1 MNRQIRKLGVAG
13 LVLFGILFVQLNNLQ
28 VLSAKRLNDSRLN
41 TRQAVKDFSQ
51 PRGAIQTAD
60 GVVVADSVDTGD
72 QFQRLRRYPTGPLFA
87 HVTGYFSFTFGSEG
101 VERTYNKELTGKA
114 DKLRLNNIGDL
125 LLDKKRTANVTLTLT
140 QKLQQVATQTLGPR
154 KGAVVALDPRTGA
167 VLAMADYPSFDP
179 NPLSAHDQKV
189 VQAAWNQL
197 VSDSSKPLLPRTYR
211 ERYFPGST
219 FKIVTASTG
228 LQDGSVT
235 TTSPSYPSLTALPLP
250 QSGGQTLQNFGGERC
265 GGPLPQ
271 IIAVSCN
278 TAFAQMGL
286 DLGAQK
292 LTAGADAFGFNSA
305 PPLDLPA
312 VAKSLFP
319 PASAFRFDK
328 PALAKSAIG
337 QQDVQ
342 STPLQMAMAG
352 AAIANKGVAMAP
364 HVMAEVRDSEGQVID
379 SFKPDQWKKPITSE
393 VASTMTDMMV
403 GVVQHGTATRVALP
417 DVQVAAKTG
426 TAQTGNNASH
436 TWMVAFA
443 PAEAPSVVV
452 AVIVENQPNVSEAT
466 GGVVAAPI
474 AKAVLQAALGTS

>member
-1 MNRQIRKLGVAG
+1 MNRQIRRLGIAG
-13 LVLFGILFVQLNNLQ
+13 LILFILLFVQLNNLQ
-28 VLSAKRLNDSRLN
+28 VLSAKKLNDNRLN
-41 TRQAVKDFSQ
+41 TRQAVKDFSE

-60 GVVVADSVDTGD
+60 GVVVADSVDTND

-87 HVTGYFSFTFGSEG
+87 HVTGFFSFTFGSEG
-101 VERTYNKELTGKA
+101 VERTYNKELTGKVT
-114 DKLRLNNIGDL
+114 KLSPKSIGDL

-140 QKLQQVATQTLGPR
+140 QRLQQVATQALGPR
-154 KGAVVALDPRTGA
+154 KGAVVALDPRNGA

-179 NPLSAHDQKV
+179 NPLSAHDQKAV
-189 VQAAWNQL
+189 RSAWSQL
-197 VSDSSKPLLPRTYR
+197 VADTNKPLLPRTYR

-228 LQDGSVT
+228 LTDGVT
-235 TTSPSYPSLTALPLP
+235 TTQPVYPSLTELPLP
-250 QSGGQTLQNFGGERC
+250 QSGGQTLKNFGGERC

-292 LTAGADAFGFNSA
+292 LTAGADDFGFNAA

-342 STPLQMAMAG
+342 ATPLQMALAG
-352 AAIANKGVAMAP
+352 GAIANKGVAMAP
-364 HVMAEVRDSEGQVID
+364 HVMAEVRDSEGQVIET
-379 SFKPDQWKKPITSE
+379 FKPDAWKKPITPE
-393 VASTMTDMMV
+393 VASTMTDLMV

-426 TAQTGNNASH
+426 TAQTGNDTSH

-443 PAEAPSVVV
+443 PAEAPTVVV

-474 AKAVLQAALGTS
+474 ARAVLQAALGTP

>member
-1 MNRQIRKLGVAG
+1 VNRQIHKLGIAA
-13 LVLFGILFVQLNNLQ
+13 LVLFVLLFVQLSNIQ
-28 VLSAKRLNDSRLN
+28 VLSAKRLNDNRLN

-60 GVVVADSVDTGD
+60 GVVVAESVDTGD

-101 VERTYNKELTGKA
+101 VERTYNNELTGKA
-114 DKLRLNNIGDL
+114 TKLRLNSIGDL
-125 LLDKKRTANVTLTLT
+125 LLDKKHTANVTLTLT
-140 QKLQQVATQTLGPR
+140 QKLQQVATQALGSR
-154 KGAVVALDPRTGA
+154 KGAVVALDPRNGA

-179 NPLSAHDQKV
+179 NPLSAHDQKIV
-189 VQAAWNQL
+189 RADWNQL
-197 VSDSSKPLLPRTYR
+197 TADTNKPLLPRTYR

-228 LQDGSVT
+228 LMNGVT
-235 TTSPSYPSLTALPLP
+235 TTQPVYPSLTELPLP
-250 QSGGQTLQNFGGERC
+250 QSGGQTLKNFGGERC

-271 IIAVSCN
+271 ILAVSCN

-292 LTAGADAFGFNSA
+292 LTSGADAFGFNTA

-312 VAKSLFP
+312 VARSLFP

-342 STPLQMAMAG
+342 ASPLEMALAG

-364 HVMAEVRDSEGQVID
+364 HVMAEVRDSEGRVID
-379 SFKPDQWKKPITSE
+379 TFKPDQWKKPITPD
-393 VASTMTDMMV
+393 VATTMTDMMV

-417 DVQVAAKTG
+417 NVQVAAKTG
-426 TAQTGNNASH
+426 TAQTGNNTSH

-443 PAEAPSVVV
+443 PAEAPQVVV

-474 AKAVLQAALGTS
+474 ARAVLQAALPNP

>member
-1 MNRQIRKLGVAG
+1 VNRQIRMLGLAG
-13 LVLFGILFVQLNNLQ
+13 LALFILLFVQLTNLQ
-28 VLSAKRLNDSRLN
+28 VISAQRLNDNTLN
-41 TRQAVKDFSQ
+41 TRQAVKDFSE

-60 GVVVADSVDTGD
+60 GVVIADSVDTND

-101 VERTYNKELTGKA
+101 VERTYNKELTGKVT
-114 DKLRLNNIGDL
+114 KLSPKGIGDL
-125 LLDKKRTANVTLTLT
+125 LLDKKHTANVTLTLT
-140 QKLQQVATQTLGPR
+140 QKLQQVATQALGPR
-154 KGAVVALDPRTGA
+154 KGAVVALDPRSGA

-179 NPLSAHDQKV
+179 NPLAAHDQKV

-197 VSDSSKPLLPRTYR
+197 VSDSNKPLLPRTYR

-219 FKIVTASTG
+219 FKIITASTG
-228 LQDGSVT
+228 LTDGSVT
-235 TTSPSYPSLTALPLP
+235 TTNPVYPSLTELPLP
-250 QSGGQTLQNFGGERC
+250 QSGGQTLKNFGGERC

-292 LTAGADAFGFNSA
+292 MSSGAGAFGFNA
-305 PPLDLPA
+305 TPPLDLPA

-342 STPLQMAMAG
+342 STPLQMALAG

-364 HVMAEVRDSEGQVID
+364 HVMAEVRDSEGQVIE
-379 SFKPDQWKKPITSE
+379 SFKSSQWKTPITSD

-403 GVVQHGTATRVALP
+403 GVVQHGTATRVALQN
-417 DVQVAAKTG
+417 VQVAAKTG
-426 TAQTGNNASH
+426 TAQTGNNTSH

-443 PAEAPSVVV
+443 PAEAPTVVV

-474 AKAVLQAALGTS
+474 AKAVLQSALGTS

>member
-1 MNRQIRKLGVAG
+1 VNRQIRMLGLAG
-13 LVLFGILFVQLNNLQ
+13 LALFILLFVQLTNLQ
-28 VLSAKRLNDSRLN
+28 VISAQRLNDNTLN
-41 TRQAVKDFSQ
+41 TRQAVKDFSE

-60 GVVVADSVDTGD
+60 GVVIADSVDTND

-87 HVTGYFSFTFGSEG
+87 HVTGYFSFTLGSEG
-101 VERTYNKELTGKA
+101 VERTYNKELTGKVT
-114 DKLRLNNIGDL
+114 KLSPKGIGDL
-125 LLDKKRTANVTLTLT
+125 LLDKKHTANVTLTLT
-140 QKLQQVATQTLGPR
+140 QKLQQVATQALGPR
-154 KGAVVALDPRTGA
+154 KGAVVALDPRSGA

-179 NPLSAHDQKV
+179 NPLAAHDQKV

-197 VSDSSKPLLPRTYR
+197 VSDSNKPLLPRTYR

-219 FKIVTASTG
+219 FKIITASTG
-228 LQDGSVT
+228 LTDGSVT
-235 TTSPSYPSLTALPLP
+235 TTNPVYPSLTGLPLP
-250 QSGGQTLQNFGGERC
+250 QSGGQTLKNFGGERC

-292 LTAGADAFGFNSA
+292 MSSGAGAFGFNA
-305 PPLDLPA
+305 TPPLDLPA

-342 STPLQMAMAG
+342 STPLQMALAG

-364 HVMAEVRDSEGQVID
+364 HVMAEVRDSEGQVIE
-379 SFKPDQWKKPITSE
+379 SFKPSQWKTPITSD

-403 GVVQHGTATRVALP
+403 GVVQHGTATRVALQN
-417 DVQVAAKTG
+417 VQVAAKTG
-426 TAQTGNNASH
+426 TAQTGNNTSH

-443 PAEAPSVVV
+443 PAEAPTVVV

-474 AKAVLQAALGTS
+474 AKAVLQSALGTS

>member
-1 MNRQIRKLGVAG
+1 VNRQIRMLGLAG
-13 LVLFGILFVQLNNLQ
+13 LALFILLFVQLTNLQ
-28 VLSAKRLNDSRLN
+28 VISAQRLNDNTLN
-41 TRQAVKDFSQ
+41 TRQAVKDFSE

-60 GVVVADSVDTGD
+60 GVVVADSVDTND

-101 VERTYNKELTGKA
+101 VERTYNKELTGKVT
-114 DKLRLNNIGDL
+114 KLSPKGIGDL
-125 LLDKKRTANVTLTLT
+125 LLDKKHTANVTLTLT
-140 QKLQQVATQTLGPR
+140 QKLQQVATQALGPR
-154 KGAVVALDPRTGA
+154 KGAVVALDPRSGA

-179 NPLSAHDQKV
+179 NPLAAHDQKV

-197 VSDSSKPLLPRTYR
+197 VSDSNKPLLPRTYR

-219 FKIVTASTG
+219 FKIITASTG
-228 LQDGSVT
+228 LTDGSVT
-235 TTSPSYPSLTALPLP
+235 TTNPVYPSLTELPLP
-250 QSGGQTLQNFGGERC
+250 QSGGQTLKNFGGERC

-292 LTAGADAFGFNSA
+292 MSSGAGAFGFNA
-305 PPLDLPA
+305 TPPLDLPA

-342 STPLQMAMAG
+342 STPLQMALAG

-364 HVMAEVRDSEGQVID
+364 HVMAEVRDSEGQVIE
-379 SFKPDQWKKPITSE
+379 SFKPSQWKTPITSD

-403 GVVQHGTATRVALP
+403 GVVQHGTATRVALQN
-417 DVQVAAKTG
+417 VQVAAKTG
-426 TAQTGNNASH
+426 TAQTGNNTSH

-443 PAEAPSVVV
+443 PAEAPTVVV

-474 AKAVLQAALGTS
+474 AKAVLQSALGTS

>member
-1 MNRQIRKLGVAG
+1 VNRQIRWLAIAALG
-13 LVLFGILFVQLNNLQ
+13 LFILLFVQLSNIQ
-28 VLSAKRLNDSRLN
+28 VLSAKRLNDNRLN

-101 VERTYNKELTGKA
+101 VERTYNDELTGKA
-114 DKLRLNNIGDL
+114 TKLRLNSIGDL
-125 LLDKKRTANVTLTLT
+125 LLDKKHTANVTLTLT
-140 QKLQQVATQTLGPR
+140 QKLQQVATQALGPR
-154 KGAVVALDPRTGA
+154 KGAVVALDPRDGS

-179 NPLSAHDQKV
+179 NPLAAHDQKV
-189 VQAAWNQL
+189 VHAAWNQL
-197 VSDSSKPLLPRTYR
+197 VADTDKPLLPRTYR

-228 LQDGSVT
+228 LADGGVT
-235 TTSPSYPSLTALPLP
+235 TSSPVYPSLTELPLP
-250 QSGGQTLQNFGGERC
+250 QSGGQTLKNFGGERC

-292 LTAGADAFGFNSA
+292 LTAGAESFGFNSA
-305 PPLDLPA
+305 APLDLPA

-342 STPLQMAMAG
+342 STPLQMALAG
-352 AAIANKGVAMAP
+352 AAIANKGVAMTP
-364 HVMAEVRDSEGQVID
+364 HVMKEVRDSEGQVID
-379 SFKPDQWKKPITSE
+379 TFKSEAWKKPITPD

-417 DVQVAAKTG
+417 NVQVAAKTG
-426 TAQTGNNASH
+426 TAQTGNNTSH

-443 PAEAPSVVV
+443 PSDAPTVVV

-474 AKAVLQAALGTS
+474 ARAVLQAALPTS

>member
-1 MNRQIRKLGVAG
+1 VNRQIRRLGIAA
-13 LVLFGILFVQLNNLQ
+13 LALFILLFVQLSNIQ
-28 VLSAKRLNDSRLN
+28 VLSANRLNDNRLN

-51 PRGAIQTAD
+51 PRGDIVTAD
-60 GVVVADSVDTGD
+60 GVVVAHSVDTGD
-72 QFQRLRRYPTGPLFA
+72 QFQRLRQYPTGPLFA

-101 VERTYNKELTGKA
+101 VERTYNKELTGNA
-114 DKLRLNNIGDL
+114 NTLRLNSIGDM

-140 QKLQQVATQTLGPR
+140 QKLQQVATQALGPR
-154 KGAVVALDPRTGA
+154 KGAVVALDPRNGA
-167 VLAMADYPSFDP
+167 VLAMADYPSYDP
-179 NPLSAHDQKV
+179 NPLAAHDQKGV
-189 VQAAWNQL
+189 RAAWNQL
-197 VSDSSKPLLPRTYR
+197 VADANKPLLPRTFR

-228 LQDGSVT
+228 LQDGSIT
-235 TTSPSYPSLTALPLP
+235 TTSPVYPSLTELPLP
-250 QSGGQTLQNFGGERC
+250 QSGGQTLKNFGGERC

-292 LTAGADAFGFNSA
+292 MSSGAEAFGFNAA

-342 STPLQMAMAG
+342 ASPLQMALAG
-352 AAIANKGVAMAP
+352 AAIANKGVAMTP
-364 HVMAEVRDSEGQVID
+364 HVMAEVRDSEGQVIET
-379 SFKPDQWKKPITSE
+379 FKQDEWKKPITPE

-417 DVQVAAKTG
+417 NVQVAAKTG
-426 TAQTGNNASH
+426 TAQTGNNSSH

-443 PAEAPSVVV
+443 PAEAPTVVV

-474 AKAVLQAALGTS
+474 ARAVLQAALGTP

>member
-1 MNRQIRKLGVAG
+1 MNRQIRMLGVAG
-13 LVLFGILFVQLNNLQ
+13 LALFILLFVQLSNIQ
-28 VLSAKRLNDSRLN
+28 VISAKRLNDNRLN

-51 PRGAIQTAD
+51 PRGTIQTAD

-101 VERTYNKELTGKA
+101 VERTYNKELTGNA
-114 DKLRLNNIGDL
+114 GKLKLNSIGDL
-125 LLDKKRTANVTLTLT
+125 LLDKKRTANVTMTLT
-140 QKLQQVATQTLGPR
+140 QKLQQVATQALGPR
-154 KGAVVALDPRTGA
+154 KGAVVALDPRNGA

-179 NPLSAHDQKV
+179 NPLSAHDQQV
-189 VQAAWNQL
+189 VRAAWTQL
-197 VSDSSKPLLPRTYR
+197 VANSDKPLLPRTYR

-228 LQDGSVT
+228 LADGSVT
-235 TTSPSYPSLTALPLP
+235 TSQPVYPSLTQLPLP
-250 QSGGQTLQNFGGERC
+250 QSGGQVLKNFGGERC

-278 TAFAQMGL
+278 TSFAQMGL
-286 DLGAQK
+286 DLGPQK
-292 LTAGADAFGFNSA
+292 MSSGASAFGFNST

-312 VAKSLFP
+312 VAQSLFP

-342 STPLQMAMAG
+342 ASPLQMALAG
-352 AAIANKGVAMAP
+352 AAIANKGVAMTP

-379 SFKPDQWKKPITSE
+379 TFKPAAWKKPITQD
-393 VASTMTDMMV
+393 VASTMTDLMV

-417 DVQVAAKTG
+417 NVQVAAKTG
-426 TAQTGNNASH
+426 TAQTGNNTSH

-443 PAEAPSVVV
+443 PAQAPTVVV
-452 AVIVENQPNVSEAT
+452 AVIVKNQPNVSEAT

-474 AKAVLQAALGTS
+474 AQAVLQAALPTS

>member
-1 MNRQIRKLGVAG
+1 MNRQIRLLGIAG
-13 LVLFGILFVQLNNLQ
+13 LILFILLFAWLTNIQ
-28 VLSAKRLNDSRLN
+28 VVSAKRLNDNPLN

-60 GVVVADSVDTGD
+60 GVVVADSVDTND
-72 QFQRLRRYPTGPLFA
+72 QFQRLRQYPTGPLFA
-87 HVTGYFSFTFGSEG
+87 HITGYFSFTFGSEG
-101 VERTYNKELTGKA
+101 VERTYNKELTGNA
-114 DKLRLNNIGDL
+114 NTLKLNSIGDL

-140 QKLQQVATQTLGPR
+140 QKLQQVATQALGPR

-179 NPLSAHDQKV
+179 NPLSAHDQQTV
-189 VQAAWNQL
+189 HAAWNQL
-197 VSDSSKPLLPRTYR
+197 VADTNKPLLPRAYR

-228 LQDGSVT
+228 LADGSVT
-235 TTSPSYPSLTALPLP
+235 TTQPVYPSLTELPLP
-250 QSGGQTLQNFGGERC
+250 QSGGQVLKNFGGERC

-292 LTAGADAFGFNSA
+292 MSAGALAFGFNSV

-312 VAKSLFP
+312 AAQSLFP
-319 PASAFRFDK
+319 PASAFRFNA

-342 STPLQMAMAG
+342 ASPLQMALAG
-352 AAIANKGVAMAP
+352 AAIANKGVAMGP
-364 HVMAEVRDSEGQVID
+364 HVMAEVRDSEGQVIET
-379 SFKPDQWKKPITSE
+379 FKPQPWKTAITPE

-403 GVVQHGTATRVALP
+403 GVVQHGTATGVALP
-417 DVQVAAKTG
+417 NVQVAAKTG
-426 TAQTGNNASH
+426 TAQTGNNTSH

-443 PAEAPSVVV
+443 PSQAPSIVV

-474 AKAVLQAALGTS
+474 AKAVLQAALGSS

>member
-1 MNRQIRKLGVAG
+1 VNRQIRMLGLAG
-13 LVLFGILFVQLNNLQ
+13 LALFILLFVQLTNLQ
-28 VLSAKRLNDSRLN
+28 VISAQRLNDNTLN
-41 TRQAVKDFSQ
+41 TRQAVKDFSE

-60 GVVVADSVDTGD
+60 GVVVADSVDTND

-101 VERTYNKELTGKA
+101 VERTYNKELTGKVT
-114 DKLRLNNIGDL
+114 KLSPKGIGDL
-125 LLDKKRTANVTLTLT
+125 LLDKKHTANVTLTLT
-140 QKLQQVATQTLGPR
+140 QKLQQVATQALGPR
-154 KGAVVALDPRTGA
+154 KGAVVALDPRSGA

-179 NPLSAHDQKV
+179 NPLAAHDQKV

-197 VSDSSKPLLPRTYR
+197 VSDSNKPLLPRTYR

-219 FKIVTASTG
+219 FKIITASTG
-228 LQDGSVT
+228 LTDGSVT
-235 TTSPSYPSLTALPLP
+235 TTNPVYPSLTELPLP
-250 QSGGQTLQNFGGERC
+250 QSGGQTLKNFGGERC

-278 TAFAQMGL
+278 PAFAQMGL

-292 LTAGADAFGFNSA
+292 MSSGAGAFGFNA
-305 PPLDLPA
+305 TPPLDLPA

-342 STPLQMAMAG
+342 STPLQMALAG

-364 HVMAEVRDSEGQVID
+364 HVMAEVRDSEGQVIE
-379 SFKPDQWKKPITSE
+379 SFKPSQWKTPITSD

-403 GVVQHGTATRVALP
+403 GVVQHGTATRVALQN
-417 DVQVAAKTG
+417 VQVAAKTG
-426 TAQTGNNASH
+426 TSQTGNNTSH
-436 TWMVAFA
+436 TWIVAFA
-443 PAEAPSVVV
+443 PAEAPAVVV

-474 AKAVLQAALGTS
+474 AKAVLQSALGTS

>member
-1 MNRQIRKLGVAG
+1 MNRQIRLLGIAG
-13 LVLFGILFVQLNNLQ
+13 LILFILLFAWLTNIQ
-28 VLSAKRLNDSRLN
+28 VVSAKRLNDNPLN

-60 GVVVADSVDTGD
+60 GVVVADSVDTND
-72 QFQRLRRYPTGPLFA
+72 QLQRLRQYPTGPLFA
-87 HVTGYFSFTFGSEG
+87 HITGYFSFTFGSEG
-101 VERTYNKELTGKA
+101 VERTYNKELTGNA
-114 DKLRLNNIGDL
+114 NKLKLNSIGDL

-140 QKLQQVATQTLGPR
+140 QKLQQVATQALGSR

-179 NPLSAHDQKV
+179 NPLSAHDQQTV
-189 VQAAWNQL
+189 HAAWNQL
-197 VSDSSKPLLPRTYR
+197 VADTNKPLLPRAYR

-228 LQDGSVT
+228 LADGSVT
-235 TTSPSYPSLTALPLP
+235 TTQPVYPSLTELPLP
-250 QSGGQTLQNFGGERC
+250 QSGGQVLKNFGGERC

-292 LTAGADAFGFNSA
+292 MSAGALAFGFNSV

-312 VAKSLFP
+312 AAQSLFP
-319 PASAFRFDK
+319 PASAFRFNA

-342 STPLQMAMAG
+342 ASPLQMALAG
-352 AAIANKGVAMAP
+352 AAIANKGVAMGP
-364 HVMAEVRDSEGQVID
+364 HVMAEVRDSEGQVIET
-379 SFKPDQWKKPITSE
+379 FKPQPWKTAITPE

-403 GVVQHGTATRVALP
+403 GVVQHGTATGVALP
-417 DVQVAAKTG
+417 NVQVAAKTG
-426 TAQTGNNASH
+426 TAQTGNNTSH

-443 PAEAPSVVV
+443 PSQAPSIVV

-474 AKAVLQAALGTS
+474 AKAVLQAALGSS

>member
-1 MNRQIRKLGVAG
+1 MNRQIRILGVAG
-13 LVLFGILFVQLNNLQ
+13 LALFILLFVQLSNIQVISANRLKNN
-28 VLSAKRLNDSRLN
+28 RLN

-51 PRGAIQTAD
+51 PRGTIQTAD

-101 VERTYNKELTGKA
+101 VERTYNKELTGNA
-114 DKLRLNNIGDL
+114 GKLKLNSIGDL
-125 LLDKKRTANVTLTLT
+125 LLDKKRTANVTMTLT
-140 QKLQQVATQTLGPR
+140 QKLQQVATQALGPR
-154 KGAVVALDPRTGA
+154 KGAVVALDPRNGA

-179 NPLSAHDQKV
+179 NPLSAHDQQV
-189 VQAAWNQL
+189 VRAAWTQL
-197 VSDSSKPLLPRTYR
+197 VANSDKPLLPRTYR

-228 LQDGSVT
+228 LADGSVT
-235 TTSPSYPSLTALPLP
+235 TSQPVYPSLTQLPLP
-250 QSGGQTLQNFGGERC
+250 QSGGQVLKNFGGERC

-278 TAFAQMGL
+278 TSFAQMGL
-286 DLGAQK
+286 DLGPQK
-292 LTAGADAFGFNSA
+292 MSSGASAFGFNST

-312 VAKSLFP
+312 VAQSLFP

-342 STPLQMAMAG
+342 ASPLQMALAG
-352 AAIANKGVAMAP
+352 AAIANKGVAMTP

-379 SFKPDQWKKPITSE
+379 TFKPAAWKKPITQD
-393 VASTMTDMMV
+393 VASTMTDLMV

-417 DVQVAAKTG
+417 NVQVAAKTG
-426 TAQTGNNASH
+426 TAQTGNNTSH

-443 PAEAPSVVV
+443 PAQAPTVVV

-474 AKAVLQAALGTS
+474 AQAVLQAALPTS

>member
-1 MNRQIRKLGVAG
+1 VNRQIRRLGLAA
-13 LVLFGILFVQLNNLQ
+13 LALFILLFVQLSNIQ
-28 VLSAKRLNDSRLN
+28 VLSANRLNDNRLN

-51 PRGAIQTAD
+51 PRGDIVTAD
-60 GVVVADSVDTGD
+60 GVVVAHSVDTGD
-72 QFQRLRRYPTGPLFA
+72 QFLRLRQYPTGPLFA

-101 VERTYNKELTGKA
+101 VERTYNKELTGNA
-114 DKLRLNNIGDL
+114 NKLKLNSISDL

-140 QKLQQVATQTLGPR
+140 QKLQQIATQSLGPR
-154 KGAVVALDPRTGA
+154 KGAVVALDPRNGA
-167 VLAMADYPSFDP
+167 VLALADYPSFDP
-179 NPLSAHDQKV
+179 NPLSVHDQKV
-189 VQAAWNQL
+189 VRAAWNQY
-197 VSDSSKPLLPRTYR
+197 VADPSKPLLPRTFR

-235 TTSPSYPSLTALPLP
+235 TSSPVYPSLTELPLP
-250 QSGGQTLQNFGGERC
+250 QSGGQTLKNFGGERC
-265 GGPLPQ
+265 GGALPQ
-271 IIAVSCN
+271 ILAVSCN

-292 LTAGADAFGFNSA
+292 MSGGASAFGWNSA

-342 STPLQMAMAG
+342 ATPLQMALAG

-364 HVMAEVRDSEGQVID
+364 HVMAEVRDSEGQVIET
-379 SFKPDQWKKPITSE
+379 FKPDSWRKPITPE

-426 TAQTGNNASH
+426 TAQTGNNTSH

-443 PAEAPSVVV
+443 PAEAPTVVV

-474 AKAVLQAALGTS
+474 ARAVLQAALGTP